1 MSYRG
6 AIGWFSGSFLPSF
19 IRSCIRLCRVRDAH
33 KPQKQKNESMNYEA
47 TKTAIDRLADET
59 EANKGSRIRRELEPL
74 REALV
79 QARRKGVTLHRL
91 HQLLKQQGFDYSP
104 SAFGKYAQT
113 HLQTGLCKPS
123 AKPTKRHR
131 VGKGGSRTTQERGGP
146 RVASGSY

>member
-1 MSYRG
+1 
-6 AIGWFSGSFLPSF
+6 
-19 IRSCIRLCRVRDAH
+19 
-33 KPQKQKNESMNYEA
+33 MNYEEA
-47 TKTAIDRLADET
+47 RAAIDRLADET

-104 SAFGKYAQT
+104 SSFGKYAQT
-113 HLQTGLCKPS
+113 HLQTGLRKPP
-123 AKPTKRHR
+123 AKPPRQPR
-131 VGKGGSRTTQERGGP
+131 GGAKGGAQLQPGRISP